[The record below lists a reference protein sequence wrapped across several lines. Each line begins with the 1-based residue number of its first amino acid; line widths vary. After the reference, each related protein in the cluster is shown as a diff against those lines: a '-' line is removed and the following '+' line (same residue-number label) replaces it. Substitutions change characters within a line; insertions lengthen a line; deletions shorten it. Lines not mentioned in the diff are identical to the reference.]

1 MALPARLISAI
12 SLAGGYIL
20 SSGRIPQ
27 WPQPG
32 FLAAFTTLW
41 GFQFLLWI
49 VWAVVLWPKLFSVS
63 NNLSCSGPIYGCL
76 ESHGS
81 RTRPEIPTKEYKS

>member
-27 WPQPG
+27 GPQPG

-63 NNLSCSGPIYGCL
+63 NNLSCSGPFMAV
-76 ESHGS
+76 S
-81 RTRPEIPTKEYKS
+81 RAIAPELVPKPPQKKYNS